1 MNDGLSGSI
10 RGLPCFDC
18 RHRMLLPAPQN
29 RPALFYTARRQVS
42 NLRHVRPALYDHGT
56 VHRNAF
62 LVVILI
68 CLVAL
73 IVAYPA
79 IESVDRWDAPGPTSD
94 SELQYI
100 GVLTVVGAIA
110 LFTQLLVVVAQ
121 TLFAHV
127 HPDLH
132 PHPPGDKPVFSF
144 VSQLT
149 ASPPLPL
156 RI

>member
-1 MNDGLSGSI
+1 
-10 RGLPCFDC
+10 
-18 RHRMLLPAPQN
+18 
-29 RPALFYTARRQVS
+29 
-42 NLRHVRPALYDHGT
+42 
-56 VHRNAF
+56 VHRKAF
-62 LVVILI
+62 LIAVLV

-73 IVAYPA
+73 VVAYPA
-79 IESVDRWDAPGPTSD
+79 IESVDHWDAPGPTSD

-110 LFTQLLVVVAQ
+110 LFTHLLAAVAQ

-127 HPDLH
+127 HPDLRA
-132 PHPPGDKPVFSF
+132 HPPGDKPVFCS
-144 VSQLT
+144 VWQLT